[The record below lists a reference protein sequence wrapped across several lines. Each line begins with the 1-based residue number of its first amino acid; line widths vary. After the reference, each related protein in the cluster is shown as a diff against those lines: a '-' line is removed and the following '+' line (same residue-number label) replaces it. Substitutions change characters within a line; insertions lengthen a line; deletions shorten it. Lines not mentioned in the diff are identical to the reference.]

1 MFVVD
6 LIAASLLA
14 VVLTT
19 GFAAIVGSR
28 YYRRVSALS
37 GKVWLMSFVSW
48 AGGIL
53 VVAFGPAL
61 TGTHWLPFAVTGF
74 LIGLLVLVLPKFP
87 NFKHIV
93 QMEMRDPGED
103 ARPAIALY
111 FFVTLF
117 LFFCAI
123 SLRFYIVNL
132 A

>member
-19 GFAAIVGSR
+19 GFAAVVGSR

-37 GKVWLMSFVSW
+37 GEVLLMSFASW
-48 AGGIL
+48 VGGIL

-74 LIGLLVLVLPKFP
+74 LIGLLVLALPKFP

-93 QMEMRDPGED
+93 QMEMRDSGED
-103 ARPAIALY
+103 SRPAIALY

-132 A
+132 T

>member
-19 GFAAIVGSR
+19 GFAAVVGSR
-28 YYRRVSALS
+28 CYRRVGTLS
-37 GKVWLMSFVSW
+37 GKVWLMSFASW
-48 AGGIL
+48 VGGIL

-61 TGTHWLPFAVTGF
+61 TGTHWLPFAVTGL

-87 NFKHIV
+87 NFKHFV
-93 QMEMRDPGED
+93 QMEIRDPRED

-117 LFFCAI
+117 LFFCAV

>member
-19 GFAAIVGSR
+19 GFAAVVGSR
-28 YYRRVSALS
+28 CYRRVGTLS
-37 GKVWLMSFVSW
+37 GKVWLMSFASW
-48 AGGIL
+48 VGGIL

-61 TGTHWLPFAVTGF
+61 TGTHWLPFAVTGL

-87 NFKHIV
+87 NFTHFV
-93 QMEMRDPGED
+93 QMETGDPRQD

-117 LFFCAI
+117 LFFCAV

>member
-1 MFVVD
+1 
-6 LIAASLLA
+6 
-14 VVLTT
+14 
-19 GFAAIVGSR
+19 VGT
-28 YYRRVSALS
+28 LS
-37 GKVWLMSFVSW
+37 GEVWLMSFASW
-48 AGGIL
+48 TGGIL

-61 TGTHWLPFAVTGF
+61 TGTHWLPFAVTGL
-74 LIGLLVLVLPKFP
+74 LIGLLVMALPKFP

-93 QMEMRDPGED
+93 QMEIRDPGED

-123 SLRFYIVNL
+123 SLRFYIANL